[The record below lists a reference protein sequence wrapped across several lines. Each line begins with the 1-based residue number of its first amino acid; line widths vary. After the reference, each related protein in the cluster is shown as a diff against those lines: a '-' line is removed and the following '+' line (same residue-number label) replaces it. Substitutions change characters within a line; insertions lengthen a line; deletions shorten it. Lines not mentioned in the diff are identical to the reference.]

1 MKEKQIVIVG
11 AARTPMGGM
20 QGELGE
26 LSAAELGSV
35 AIRAAVE
42 RAGVSA
48 DAVDELYFGSVV
60 TAGQK
65 QAPARQ
71 ASLGAG
77 LPDSVPC
84 TTINKVCGSSM
95 KAVMIAHDQLLV
107 GNGEA
112 IVAGGMESMS
122 RTPYLIEKARQG
134 LRMGHAELK
143 DSLFLDG
150 LEDAGSGGLMGS
162 FAQKAADDNQITREA
177 MDAFAVQ
184 SLARANQAITSGW
197 LAGEIAPVVLKT
209 RQGER
214 TVAVDEQPGNARPEK
229 IPHLRPA
236 FKRDGSVTAAN
247 ASSMSDGAAA
257 LVLMDVSAAAT
268 RGLTP
273 LARIVGHATHA
284 QNPSEFTLAPIG
296 AIKKLLD
303 KTGWKIDDVDLF
315 EINEAF
321 AVVTLL
327 AIDALGLDPEKVNVN
342 GGACALGHP
351 LGASGARILVT
362 LLYALRRLGK
372 KRGIATLCLG
382 GGEATAVAIELI
394 D

>member
-229 IPHLRPA
+229 YRTFDQHLSGMA
-236 FKRDGSVTAAN
+236 
-247 ASSMSDGAAA
+247 
-257 LVLMDVSAAAT
+257 VLQLPT
-268 RGLTP
+268 
-273 LARIVGHATHA
+273 LARCRMVL
-284 QNPSEFTLAPIG
+284 PR
-296 AIKKLLD
+296 
-303 KTGWKIDDVDLF
+303 W
-315 EINEAF
+315 
-321 AVVTLL
+321 
-327 AIDALGLDPEKVNVN
+327 
-342 GGACALGHP
+342 
-351 LGASGARILVT
+351 
-362 LLYALRRLGK
+362 Y
-372 KRGIATLCLG
+372 
-382 GGEATAVAIELI
+382 
-394 D
+394 